1 MQPDKGQVETVTE
14 NWKKIKGQIE
24 VIWQDLRNVMID
36 AFMEQGRMTV
46 TEEEVMLMEELAL
59 VTYMSLVMEKRL
71 ELVYLLAKNVEFSPE
86 L

>member
-1 MQPDKGQVETVTE
+1 
-14 NWKKIKGQIE
+14 
-24 VIWQDLRNVMID
+24 MID

-46 TEEEVMLMEELAL
+46 TKEEVMLKEELAL